1 MNEIVGENEKTFDL
15 APDEVLALYHIL
27 YSIVQSELVYEGVI
41 LSMRDTAFDV
51 KICGVHEG

>member
-1 MNEIVGENEKTFDL
+1 MTDENEKTFDL